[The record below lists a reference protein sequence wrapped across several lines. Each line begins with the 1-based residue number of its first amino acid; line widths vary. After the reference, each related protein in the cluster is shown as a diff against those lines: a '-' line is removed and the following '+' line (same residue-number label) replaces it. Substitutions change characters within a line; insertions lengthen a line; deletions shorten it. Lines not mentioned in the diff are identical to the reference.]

1 MKQDYT
7 SVKNIYIICGKTD
20 MRKGI
25 DGLATLIQDSFKL
38 DPYGDSIFLF
48 SGWSKDRYKCLY
60 FDGDGFAM
68 LYKRLDNGKLQWP
81 KMKMKYVIFP
91 KRSSGGFSRGY
102 LSSSQRRFSHH
113 QKVSSKLAQ
122 SPSFYLYSTVRT
134 RYNRKSESERRW

>member
-1 MKQDYT
+1 MRHDYS

-25 DGLATLIQDSFKL
+25 DGLATLIQDSFEL

-81 KMKMKYVIFP
+81 RNEKEVRNLSQQELLVI
-91 KRSSGGFSRGY
+91 
-102 LSSSQRRFSHH
+102 RRIIHSAA
-113 QKVSSKLAQ
+113 KS
-122 SPSFYLYSTVRT
+122 YSTFSKRAIL
-134 RYNRKSESERRW
+134 N